1 MVLLQQGI
9 MKILHQRGPWYLS
22 VSSLLG
28 EGNKKKKMQ
37 QKLTQQYDLDERQS
51 SKRGQTRSG

>member
-28 EGNKKKKMQ
+28 EGNKKKMQ

-51 SKRGQTRSG
+51 SKRGQTWSG